1 MVLFLKVWSKRRK
14 INSPY
19 RGTLSSYG
27 FTLLVLFFLIHIQSP
42 PVLPNL
48 QRIPPPSPPPSEGS
62 DGGRSGKGAYEL
74 NGNDIWFFDDTEALR
89 KEWSSGNL
97 QSVGELYVASFTLIG
112 C

>member
-1 MVLFLKVWSKRRK
+1 MPSRSRRLCGSDPDAFFLGLCSLRK

-27 FTLLVLFFLIHIQSP
+27 YTLLVLFFLIHIQSP

-48 QRIPPPSPPPSEGS
+48 QRIPPTRPVAKEDMEL
-62 DGGRSGKGAYEL
+62 DGH
-74 NGNDIWFFDDTEALR
+74 DIWL
-89 KEWSSGNL
+89 
-97 QSVGELYVASFTLIG
+97 VYASLSA